1 MDDARIWGSER
12 ALWTANP
19 DQYRRTIDVACLMIL
34 PDAPFV
40 FSGADAAS
48 EVAETPRWQGVEFSD
63 QRVAR
68 PADGLIVI
76 AYDVSAR
83 AGSDT
88 YRARCTTTYRRLE
101 HDDWRVVQ
109 HHQTPAPTPAV

>member
-12 ALWTANP
+12 ALWTASP
-19 DQYRRTIDVACLMIL
+19 DQYRRTIDVACLMVL

-68 PADGLIVI
+68 PTDGLIVI
-76 AYDVSAR
+76 AYHVAAR
-83 AGSDT
+83 AESQT
-88 YRARCTTTYRRLE
+88 YSARCTTTYRRLE

-109 HHQTPAPTPAV
+109 HQQTPTATTDD